1 MSINSA
7 TSTIVSI
14 VGRLRTLLAFRVSA
28 IWDAFDI
35 RIVLFFGG
43 LSLLGYG
50 LFLYQPWVSF
60 SVCGV
65 ILMAVGWLMGG
76 AK

>member
-1 MSINSA
+1 MALKSA
-7 TSTIVSI
+7 TSTVGSM

-35 RIVLFFGG
+35 RIVFFFGG

-50 LFLYQPWVSF
+50 LFLYLPWVSY